1 MSELLKLDVVIGNN
15 FGHLPMFVGADKGFF
30 DFGQQPRRPSLI
42 SICKWRSARNESSV
56 RRKSVRPKS
65 VSTGNALLKFCAG

>member
-42 SICKWRSARNESSV
+42 N
-56 RRKSVRPKS
+56 
-65 VSTGNALLKFCAG
+65 L